1 MIEKL
6 QSEISDGKSKLKEQK
21 QNIVGTLESLLH
33 VSNPKTNVEN
43 KLSDLQMELDY
54 KQVQY
59 KNSQHTNEQLEKELE
74 IRKDE
79 LGKIDTLEDKIQKE
93 MDSIH
98 ERMGVFQTEMSEF
111 QNGEE
116 LKMKVDQLQQE
127 LDYCRK
133 RLLERKDVLDSEVKG
148 RKKEYDGKEHNL
160 SSHPKFISFEKEE
173 VKMRKMHQ
181 EIFALEDYIR
191 QKESEADC
199 SQLASDIVDTS
210 DQVNSM
216 IKKMILL

>member
-1 MIEKL
+1 
-6 QSEISDGKSKLKEQK
+6 
-21 QNIVGTLESLLH
+21 
-33 VSNPKTNVEN
+33 
-43 KLSDLQMELDY
+43 
-54 KQVQY
+54 
-59 KNSQHTNEQLEKELE
+59 
-74 IRKDE
+74 
-79 LGKIDTLEDKIQKE
+79 
-93 MDSIH
+93 
-98 ERMGVFQTEMSEF
+98 MGVFQTEMSEF

-116 LKMKVDQLQQE
+116 LMMKVDQLQQE